1 MVTVYEMKKFNLKD
15 LGNDLRVALFLVFKA
30 ITRGNKYTLIL
41 TILVTTLAFI
51 NIIFTSS
58 IMNGAISKAYQ
69 QAQENYV
76 SNIVILPRVDEKYVT
91 QVQQLK
97 TKINTLPGVV
107 SCSSRYAQSGVIRYD
122 PEKDNLDVRE
132 KAWNIKS
139 VNPDEEVKV
148 TSLQNYMVAGRYLE
162 ESDRDQIIMG
172 KEIAGGYG
180 ASFQISSLKG
190 ATVGDEV
197 TVAYGNGVKRSYKV
211 KGVYNTYFPLAD
223 LNVFV
228 TEKEME
234 SVLGIHN
241 RASEVLIKTDGSVP
255 ERVYIDRLRMMGI
268 EKEQINVWMDFI
280 GYISGLT
287 QTFDIIKSIVTTI
300 GLLVAGIT
308 IFIVIFIATVNRR
321 RQIGILK
328 AIGMKER
335 IIVMSYIFQAAFY
348 ASLGILAGEIIIH
361 ALLIPYFIRN
371 PLPMPIG
378 LVSLVL
384 VRQDMIFG
392 IVSMILVSMVSG
404 FIPSWMVTRQNI
416 IRAIWG

>member
-1 MVTVYEMKKFNLKD
+1 LKPSPGDRFNFAD
-15 LGNDLRVALFLVFKA
+15 LANDLRVAFFLVFKA

-76 SNIVILPRVDEKYVT
+76 SNIVILPAVDDKYVN

-107 SCSSRYAQSGVIRYD
+107 SSSSRYAQSGMIRYD
-122 PEKDNLDVRE
+122 PDKDNLDVRE

-139 VNPDEEVKV
+139 INPLEEVKV
-148 TSLQNYMVAGRYLE
+148 TSLQNYMVSGRYLE
-162 ESDRDQIIMG
+162 ENDRDQVIMG
-172 KEIAGGYG
+172 KEISGGYG

-190 ATVGDEV
+190 AQVGDEV
-197 TVAYGNGVKRSYKV
+197 TIAYGNGVKRDYKI

-223 LNVFV
+223 LSVFV

-287 QTFDIIKSIVTTI
+287 QTFDIIKGIVTFI

-308 IFIVIFIATVNRR
+308 IFIVIFIATVGRR

-335 IIVMSYIFQAAFY
+335 IIILSYIFQAVFY
-348 ASLGILAGEIIIH
+348 AILGIIAGLIIINV
-361 ALLIPYFIRN
+361 ALVPYFIMH
-371 PLPMPIG
+371 PFPMPIG
-378 LVSLVL
+378 LVSLAL
-384 VRQDMIFG
+384 VNRDMAMAIL
-392 IVSMILVSMVSG
+392 SMLLVSAVAG

-416 IRAIWG
+416 IKAIWG

>member
-1 MVTVYEMKKFNLKD
+1 MRIDKAKLKD
-15 LGNDLRVALFLVFKA
+15 LLNDLRVAFFLVYKA
-30 ITRGNKYTLIL
+30 VTRGNKYTLVL

-76 SNIVILPRVDEKYVT
+76 SNIVILPPVDEKYVT

-97 TKINTLPGVV
+97 TRVNTLPGVV
-107 SCSSRYAQSGVIRYD
+107 SSSSRYAQGGVLRYD
-122 PEKDNLDVRE
+122 PDKDNLDVRE

-139 VNPDEEVKV
+139 INPEEEVKV
-148 TSLQNYMVAGRYLE
+148 TTLQNYLVAGRYLE
-162 ESDRDQIIMG
+162 ESDRDQIMMG

-190 ATVGDEV
+190 AQVGDEV
-197 TVAYGNGVKRSYKV
+197 TVVYNNGIKRTYKI
-211 KGVYNTYFPLAD
+211 KGIYNTYFPLAD

-234 SVLGIHN
+234 SVLGVHN

-287 QTFDIIKSIVTTI
+287 QTFDIIKGIVTFI

-308 IFIVIFIATVNRR
+308 IFIVIFIATVGRR

-335 IIVMSYIFQAAFY
+335 IIILSYIFQAVFY
-348 ASLGILAGEIIIH
+348 AILGIIAG
-361 ALLIPYFIRN
+361 LLIINIGLVPYFIRH

-378 LVSLVL
+378 MVSLALVRYDMAMAILSMVLVS
-384 VRQDMIFG
+384 
-392 IVSMILVSMVSG
+392 IVAG

-416 IRAIWG
+416 IKAIWG

>member
-1 MVTVYEMKKFNLKD
+1 MKMSKFKD
-15 LGNDLRVALFLVFKA
+15 LWNDLRVAVFLVYKA
-30 ITRGNKYTLIL
+30 ITRGNRFTLIL

-76 SNIVILPRVDEKYVT
+76 SNIVILPSVDEKYVT

-97 TKINTLPGVV
+97 TRINTLPGVV
-107 SCSSRYAQSGVIRYD
+107 SCSSRYAQSGLIRYD
-122 PEKDNLDVRE
+122 PDKDNLDIRE

-139 VNPDEEVKV
+139 INPDEEIKV
-148 TSLQNYMVAGRYLE
+148 TSLQNYLVAGRYLE
-162 ESDRDQIIMG
+162 ENDRDQIIMG

-190 ATVGDEV
+190 ALVGDEV
-197 TVAYGNGVKRSYKV
+197 TVAYGNGVKRAYKI
-211 KGVYNTYFPLAD
+211 KGIYNTYFPLAD

-287 QTFDIIKSIVTTI
+287 QTFDIIKGIVTFI

-308 IFIVIFIATVNRR
+308 IFIVIFIATVSRR

-335 IIVMSYIFQAAFY
+335 IIILSYIFQAVFY
-348 ASLGILAGEIIIH
+348 ALLGIIAGLIIINV
-361 ALLIPYFIRN
+361 ALVPYFIRH
-371 PLPMPIG
+371 PFPMPIG
-378 LVSLVL
+378 LVSLAL
-384 VRQDMIFG
+384 VNRDMALAIF
-392 IVSMILVSMVSG
+392 SMVVVSIVAG

-416 IRAIWG
+416 IKAIWG

>member
-1 MVTVYEMKKFNLKD
+1 MKMSKLKD
-15 LGNDLRVALFLVFKA
+15 LWNDLRVAVFLVYKA
-30 ITRGNKYTLIL
+30 ITRGNKFTLIL

-51 NIIFTSS
+51 NIIFTSA

-76 SNIVILPRVDEKYVT
+76 SNIVILPVVDEKYVT

-97 TKINTLPGVV
+97 TSINTLPGVV
-107 SCSSRYAQSGVIRYD
+107 SCSSRYAQSGMIRYD
-122 PEKDNLDVRE
+122 PEKDNQDVRE

-139 VNPDEEVKV
+139 INPDEEVKV
-148 TSLQNYMVAGRYLE
+148 TSLQNYLVAGRYLE
-162 ESDRDQIIMG
+162 ENDRDQIIMG
-172 KEIAGGYG
+172 KEISGGYG

-190 ATVGDEV
+190 ARVGDEV
-197 TVAYGNGVKRSYKV
+197 SVAYGNGVKRDYKI
-211 KGVYNTYFPLAD
+211 KGIYNTYFPLAD

-234 SVLGIHN
+234 SVLGVHN

-300 GLLVAGIT
+300 GLLVAGVT
-308 IFIVIFIATVNRR
+308 IFIVIFIATINRR

-335 IIVMSYIFQAAFY
+335 IIVMSYVFQAAFY
-348 ASLGILAGEIIIH
+348 ASLGIIAGEIIIH

-378 LVSLVL
+378 MVSLVL

-392 IVSMILVSMVSG
+392 IVSMIVVSMVSG

-416 IRAIWG
+416 IKAIWG

>member
-1 MVTVYEMKKFNLKD
+1 MVTVYEMKKLNLKD

-335 IIVMSYIFQAAFY
+335 IIIMSYIFQAAFY

-361 ALLIPYFIRN
+361 ALLIPYFVRN

-416 IRAIWG
+416 IKAIWG

>member
-1 MVTVYEMKKFNLKD
+1 MKPPLRTKFNIKD
-15 LGNDLRVALFLVFKA
+15 LANDLRVSFFLVFKA
-30 ITRGNKYTLIL
+30 ITRGNKYTLVL

-76 SNIVILPRVDEKYVT
+76 SNIVILPAVDDKYVN

-107 SCSSRYAQSGVIRYD
+107 SSSSRYAQSGLIRYD
-122 PEKDNLDVRE
+122 PDKDNLDVRE

-139 VNPDEEVKV
+139 INPGEEVKV
-148 TSLQNYMVAGRYLE
+148 TNLQNYMIAGRYLE
-162 ESDRDQIIMG
+162 ENDRDQIIMG
-172 KEIAGGYG
+172 KEISGGYG

-190 ATVGDEV
+190 ARVGDEV
-197 TVAYGNGVKRSYKV
+197 TVAYGNGVKRDYKI
-211 KGVYNTYFPLAD
+211 KGIYNTYFPLAD
-223 LNVFV
+223 LSVFV

-287 QTFDIIKSIVTTI
+287 QTFDIIKGIVTTI

-308 IFIVIFIATVNRR
+308 IFIVIFIATINRR

-335 IIVMSYIFQAAFY
+335 IIVMSYVFQAAFY
-348 ASLGILAGEIIIH
+348 ASLGIIAGEIIIH
-361 ALLIPYFIRN
+361 AFLIPYFIQY

-378 LVSLVL
+378 MVSLVL

-392 IVSMILVSMVSG
+392 IVSMIVVSMVSG

-416 IRAIWG
+416 IKAIWG

>member
-1 MVTVYEMKKFNLKD
+1 MVTVYEMKKLNLKD

-76 SNIVILPRVDEKYVT
+76 SNIVILPKVDEKYVT

-361 ALLIPYFIRN
+361 ALLIPYFVRN

>member
-1 MVTVYEMKKFNLKD
+1 MKSPHGTRFNLTD
-15 LGNDLRVALFLVFKA
+15 MANDLRVALFLVFKA
-30 ITRGNKYTLIL
+30 ITRGNRYTLVL

-76 SNIVILPRVDEKYVT
+76 SNIVILPAVDDKYIN

-97 TKINTLPGVV
+97 TKIDTLPGVV
-107 SCSSRYAQSGVIRYD
+107 SCSSRYAQSGLIRYD

-139 VNPDEEVKV
+139 INPDEEIKV
-148 TSLQNYMVAGRYLE
+148 TNLQNYMIAGRYLE
-162 ESDRDQIIMG
+162 EGDRDQIIMG
-172 KEIAGGYG
+172 REISGGYG

-190 ATVGDEV
+190 AEVGDEI
-197 TVAYGNGVKRSYKV
+197 TITYGNGVIRSYKI
-211 KGVYNTYFPLAD
+211 KGIYNTYFPLAD

-234 SVLGIHN
+234 SVLGLHN

-287 QTFDIIKSIVTTI
+287 QTFDIVKGIVTFI
-300 GLLVAGIT
+300 GLLVAGVT

-335 IIVMSYIFQAAFY
+335 IIILSYIFQAVFY
-348 ASLGILAGEIIIH
+348 ACLGIIAGLIVIH
-361 ALLIPYFIRN
+361 AGLVPYFVRH

-378 LVSLVL
+378 LVSLAL
-384 VRQDMIFG
+384 VKQDMAVAIL
-392 IVSMILVSMVSG
+392 SMLLVSVVAG

-416 IRAIWG
+416 IKAIWG

>member
-1 MVTVYEMKKFNLKD
+1 MKPSPGDRFNFAD
-15 LGNDLRVALFLVFKA
+15 LANDLRVAFFLVFKA

-76 SNIVILPRVDEKYVT
+76 SNIVILPAVDDKYVN

-107 SCSSRYAQSGVIRYD
+107 SSSSRYAQSGMIRYD
-122 PEKDNLDVRE
+122 PDKDNLDVRE

-139 VNPDEEVKV
+139 INPLEEVKV
-148 TSLQNYMVAGRYLE
+148 TSLQNYMVSGRYLE
-162 ESDRDQIIMG
+162 ENDRDQVIMG
-172 KEIAGGYG
+172 KEISGGYG

-190 ATVGDEV
+190 AQVGDEV
-197 TVAYGNGVKRSYKV
+197 TIAYGNGVKRDYKI

-223 LNVFV
+223 LSVFV

-287 QTFDIIKSIVTTI
+287 QTFDIIKGIVTFI

-308 IFIVIFIATVNRR
+308 IFIVIFIATVGRR

-335 IIVMSYIFQAAFY
+335 IIILSYIFQAVFY
-348 ASLGILAGEIIIH
+348 AILGIIAGLIIINV
-361 ALLIPYFIRN
+361 ALVPYFIMH
-371 PLPMPIG
+371 PFPMPIG
-378 LVSLVL
+378 LVSLAL
-384 VRQDMIFG
+384 VNRDMAMAIL
-392 IVSMILVSMVSG
+392 SMLLVSAVAG

-416 IRAIWG
+416 IKAIWG

>member
-1 MVTVYEMKKFNLKD
+1 VTEMKMSKLKD
-15 LGNDLRVALFLVFKA
+15 LWNDLRVAVFLVYKA
-30 ITRGNKYTLIL
+30 ITRGNKFTLIL

-51 NIIFTSS
+51 NIIFTSA

-76 SNIVILPRVDEKYVT
+76 SNIVILPVVDEKYVT

-97 TKINTLPGVV
+97 TSINTLPGVV
-107 SCSSRYAQSGVIRYD
+107 SCSSRYAQSGMIRYD
-122 PEKDNLDVRE
+122 PEKDNQDVRE

-139 VNPDEEVKV
+139 INPDEEVKV
-148 TSLQNYMVAGRYLE
+148 TSLQNYLVAGRYLE
-162 ESDRDQIIMG
+162 ENDRDQIIMG
-172 KEIAGGYG
+172 KEISGGYG

-190 ATVGDEV
+190 ARVGDEV
-197 TVAYGNGVKRSYKV
+197 SVAYGNGVKRDYKI
-211 KGVYNTYFPLAD
+211 KGIYNTYFPLAD

-234 SVLGIHN
+234 SVLGVHN

-300 GLLVAGIT
+300 GLLVAGVT
-308 IFIVIFIATVNRR
+308 IFIVIFIATINRR

-335 IIVMSYIFQAAFY
+335 IIVMSYVFQAAFY
-348 ASLGILAGEIIIH
+348 ASLGIIAGEIIIH

-378 LVSLVL
+378 MVSLVL

-392 IVSMILVSMVSG
+392 IVSMIVVSMVSG

-416 IRAIWG
+416 IKAIWG

>member
-1 MVTVYEMKKFNLKD
+1 MKKLNLKD

-122 PEKDNLDVRE
+122 PGKDNLDVRE

-139 VNPDEEVKV
+139 INPDEEVKV

-162 ESDRDQIIMG
+162 ENDRDQIIMG

-197 TVAYGNGVKRSYKV
+197 TVAYGNGVKRTYKV

-287 QTFDIIKSIVTTI
+287 QTFDIIKGIVTTI

-308 IFIVIFIATVNRR
+308 IFIVIFIATINRR

-348 ASLGILAGEIIIH
+348 ASLGIMAGEIIIH

-392 IVSMILVSMVSG
+392 IVSMIVVSMVSG

-416 IRAIWG
+416 IKAIWG

>member
-1 MVTVYEMKKFNLKD
+1 MKKLNLKD
-15 LGNDLRVALFLVFKA
+15 LGNDLRVAFFLVFKA

-122 PEKDNLDVRE
+122 PGKDNLDVRE

-139 VNPDEEVKV
+139 INPDEEVKV

-162 ESDRDQIIMG
+162 ENDRDQIIMG

-197 TVAYGNGVKRSYKV
+197 TVAYGNGVKRTYKV

-287 QTFDIIKSIVTTI
+287 QTFDIIKGIVTTI

-308 IFIVIFIATVNRR
+308 IFIVIFIATINRR

-348 ASLGILAGEIIIH
+348 ASLGIMAGEIIIH

-384 VRQDMIFG
+384 VRQDLIFG
-392 IVSMILVSMVSG
+392 IVSMIVVSMVSG

-416 IRAIWG
+416 IKAIWG

>member
-1 MVTVYEMKKFNLKD
+1 MKMPKLKD
-15 LGNDLRVALFLVFKA
+15 LWNDLRVAVFLVYKA
-30 ITRGNKYTLIL
+30 ITRGNRFTLVL

-76 SNIVILPRVDEKYVT
+76 SNIVILPPMDEKYVT

-97 TKINTLPGVV
+97 TRINTLPGVV

-122 PEKDNLDVRE
+122 PEKDNQDVRE

-139 VNPDEEVKV
+139 INPDEEVKV
-148 TSLQNYMVAGRYLE
+148 TTLQNFLVAGRYLE
-162 ESDRDQIIMG
+162 ENDRDQLIMG

-190 ATVGDEV
+190 ARVGDEV
-197 TVAYGNGVKRSYKV
+197 TIAYGNGVKRDYKI

-234 SVLGIHN
+234 SVLGVHN

-287 QTFDIIKSIVTTI
+287 QTFDIIKGIVTFI

-308 IFIVIFIATVNRR
+308 IFIVIFIATVGRR

-335 IIVMSYIFQAAFY
+335 IIILSYIFQAVFY
-348 ASLGILAGEIIIH
+348 ALLGIIAGLIIINL
-361 ALLIPYFIRN
+361 ALVPYFIQH
-371 PLPMPIG
+371 PFPMPIG
-378 LVSLVL
+378 LVSLAL
-384 VRQDMIFG
+384 VNRDMALAIF
-392 IVSMILVSMVSG
+392 SMVVVSIVAG

-416 IRAIWG
+416 IKAIWG

>member
-1 MVTVYEMKKFNLKD
+1 MW
-15 LGNDLRVALFLVFKA
+15 NDLRVAIFLVYKA

-76 SNIVILPRVDEKYVT
+76 SNIVILPAVDEKYVT
-91 QVQQLK
+91 QVQQIK

-122 PEKDNLDVRE
+122 PEKDNQDVRE

-139 VNPDEEVKV
+139 INPDEEVKV

-162 ESDRDQIIMG
+162 ENDRNQIIMG

-190 ATVGDEV
+190 APVGDEV
-197 TVAYGNGVKRSYKV
+197 TIAYGNGVKRDYKI
-211 KGVYNTYFPLAD
+211 KGIYNTYFPLAD
-223 LNVFV
+223 LSVFV

-287 QTFDIIKSIVTTI
+287 QTFDIIKGIVTTI

-308 IFIVIFIATVNRR
+308 IFIVIFIATINRR

-348 ASLGILAGEIIIH
+348 ASLGIMAGEIIIH

-392 IVSMILVSMVSG
+392 IVSMIVVSMVSG

-416 IRAIWG
+416 IKAIWG

>member
-1 MVTVYEMKKFNLKD
+1 MKMSKLKD
-15 LGNDLRVALFLVFKA
+15 LWNDLRVAVFLVYKA
-30 ITRGNKYTLIL
+30 ITRGNKFTLIL

-51 NIIFTSS
+51 NIIFTSA

-76 SNIVILPRVDEKYVT
+76 SNIVILPVVDEKYVT

-97 TKINTLPGVV
+97 TSINTLPGVV
-107 SCSSRYAQSGVIRYD
+107 SCSSRYAQSGMIRYD
-122 PEKDNLDVRE
+122 PEKDNQDVRE

-139 VNPDEEVKV
+139 INPDEEVKV
-148 TSLQNYMVAGRYLE
+148 TSLQNYLVAGRYLE
-162 ESDRDQIIMG
+162 ENDRDQIIMG
-172 KEIAGGYG
+172 KEISGGYG

-190 ATVGDEV
+190 ARVGDEV
-197 TVAYGNGVKRSYKV
+197 SVAYGNGVKRDYKI
-211 KGVYNTYFPLAD
+211 KGIYNTYFPLAD

-234 SVLGIHN
+234 SVLGVHN

-300 GLLVAGIT
+300 GLLVAGVT
-308 IFIVIFIATVNRR
+308 IFIVIFIATINRR

-348 ASLGILAGEIIIH
+348 ASLGIIAGEIIIH

-371 PLPMPIG
+371 HLPMPIG
-378 LVSLVL
+378 MVSLVL

-392 IVSMILVSMVSG
+392 IVSMIVVSMVSG

-416 IRAIWG
+416 IKAIWG

>member
-1 MVTVYEMKKFNLKD
+1 MKMPKFKD
-15 LGNDLRVALFLVFKA
+15 LWNDLRVAVFLVYKA
-30 ITRGNKYTLIL
+30 ITRGNRFTLVL

-76 SNIVILPRVDEKYVT
+76 SNIVILPPVDEKYIT

-97 TKINTLPGVV
+97 NKINSLPGVV

-122 PEKDNLDVRE
+122 PEKDNLDVHE

-139 VNPDEEVKV
+139 INPDEEVKV
-148 TSLQNYMVAGRYLE
+148 TTLQNFLVAGRYLE
-162 ESDRDQIIMG
+162 ESDRDQLIMG

-190 ATVGDEV
+190 ALVGDEV
-197 TVAYGNGVKRSYKV
+197 TIAYGNGVKRAYKI

-223 LNVFV
+223 LSVFV

-234 SVLGIHN
+234 SILGIHN

-268 EKEQINVWMDFI
+268 DREQINVWMDFI

-287 QTFDIIKSIVTTI
+287 QTFDIIKGIVTFI

-308 IFIVIFIATVNRR
+308 IFIVIFIATVGRR

-335 IIVMSYIFQAAFY
+335 IIILSYIFQAVFY
-348 ASLGILAGEIIIH
+348 ALLGITAGLIIINA
-361 ALLIPYFIRN
+361 ALVPYFVRH

-378 LVSLVL
+378 LVSLAL
-384 VRQDMIFG
+384 VRFDMT
-392 IVSMILVSMVSG
+392 VAMVSMVLVSVVAG

-416 IRAIWG
+416 IKAIWG

>member
-1 MVTVYEMKKFNLKD
+1 MKSPLGTRLNLSD
-15 LGNDLRVALFLVFKA
+15 IANDLRVAFFLVFKA
-30 ITRGNKYTLIL
+30 VTRGNKYTLIL

-76 SNIVILPRVDEKYVT
+76 SNIVILPAIDDKYIN

-97 TKINTLPGVV
+97 MKIDTLPGVV
-107 SCSSRYAQSGVIRYD
+107 SSSSRYAQSGLIRYD
-122 PEKDNLDVRE
+122 PDKDNLDVRE

-139 VNPDEEVKV
+139 INPDEEIKV
-148 TSLQNYMVAGRYLE
+148 TTLQNYMVAGRYLDE
-162 ESDRDQIIMG
+162 NDRDQIIMG

-190 ATVGDEV
+190 AQVGDQV
-197 TVAYGNGVKRSYKV
+197 TIAYGNGIKRDYKI
-211 KGVYNTYFPLAD
+211 KGIYNTYFPLAD
-223 LNVFV
+223 LNIFV

-234 SVLGIHN
+234 SVLGLHN
-241 RASEVLIKTDGSVP
+241 RASEILIKTDGSVP

-268 EKEQINVWMDFI
+268 EREQINVWMDFI

-287 QTFDIIKSIVTTI
+287 QTFDIIKGIVTFI

-308 IFIVIFIATVNRR
+308 IFIVIFIATVSRR

-335 IIVMSYIFQAAFY
+335 IIILSYIFQAVFY
-348 ASLGILAGEIIIH
+348 AILGIIAGLIIINL
-361 ALLIPYFIRN
+361 ALVPYFVQH
-371 PLPMPIG
+371 PFPMPIG
-378 LVSLVL
+378 LVSLAL
-384 VRQDMIFG
+384 VNRDMAVAIL
-392 IVSMILVSMVSG
+392 SMLLVSVVAG

-416 IRAIWG
+416 IKAIWG

>member
-1 MVTVYEMKKFNLKD
+1 MKMLNIKD
-15 LGNDLRVALFLVFKA
+15 LWNDLRVAVFLVYKA
-30 ITRGNKYTLIL
+30 ITRGNKFTLIL

-51 NIIFTSS
+51 NIIFTSA

-76 SNIVILPRVDEKYVT
+76 SNIVILPVVDEKYVT

-97 TKINTLPGVV
+97 TRINTLPGVV
-107 SCSSRYAQSGVIRYD
+107 SCSSRYAQSGMIRYD
-122 PEKDNLDVRE
+122 PEKDNQDVRE

-139 VNPDEEVKV
+139 IIPDEEVKV
-148 TSLQNYMVAGRYLE
+148 TSLQNFLVAGRYLE
-162 ESDRDQIIMG
+162 ENDRDQIIMG

-190 ATVGDEV
+190 ARVGDEV
-197 TVAYGNGVKRSYKV
+197 SVAYGNGVKRDYKI
-211 KGVYNTYFPLAD
+211 KGIYNTYFPLAD

-234 SVLGIHN
+234 SVLGVHN

-300 GLLVAGIT
+300 GLLVAGVT
-308 IFIVIFIATVNRR
+308 IFIVIFIATINRR

-348 ASLGILAGEIIIH
+348 ASLGIIAGEIIIH

-392 IVSMILVSMVSG
+392 IVSMIVVSMVSG

-416 IRAIWG
+416 IKAIWG

>member
-1 MVTVYEMKKFNLKD
+1 MKKFNLKD

>member
-1 MVTVYEMKKFNLKD
+1 MKFPPGTRFKLAD
-15 LGNDLRVALFLVFKA
+15 LANDLRVAFFLVFKA
-30 ITRGNKYTLIL
+30 ITRGNKYTLVL

-76 SNIVILPRVDEKYVT
+76 SNIVILPVVDDKYVS

-97 TKINTLPGVV
+97 TRINSLPGVV
-107 SCSSRYAQSGVIRYD
+107 SSSSRYAQSALIRYD
-122 PEKDNLDVRE
+122 PDKDNLDVRE

-139 VNPDEEVKV
+139 INPAEEVKV
-148 TSLQNYMVAGRYLE
+148 TSLQNYMVSGRYLE
-162 ESDRDQIIMG
+162 EGDRDQLIMG
-172 KEIAGGYG
+172 KEISGGYG

-190 ATVGDEV
+190 AKVGDEV
-197 TVAYGNGVKRSYKV
+197 TIAYGNGVQRDYKI
-211 KGVYNTYFPLAD
+211 KGIYNTYFPLAD
-223 LNVFV
+223 LSVFV
-228 TEKEME
+228 TDKEME
-234 SVLGIHN
+234 SVLGVHN

-287 QTFDIIKSIVTTI
+287 QTFDIIKGIVTTI
-300 GLLVAGIT
+300 GLMVAGIT
-308 IFIVIFIATVNRR
+308 IFIVIFIATINRR

-348 ASLGILAGEIIIH
+348 ASLGIIAGEIIIH
-361 ALLIPYFIRN
+361 ALLIPYFIQY

-378 LVSLVL
+378 MVSLVL

-392 IVSMILVSMVSG
+392 IVSMIVVSMISG

-416 IRAIWG
+416 IKAIWG

>member
-1 MVTVYEMKKFNLKD
+1 MKMSKLKD
-15 LGNDLRVALFLVFKA
+15 LWNDLRVAVFLVYKA
-30 ITRGNKYTLIL
+30 ITRGNKFTLIL

-51 NIIFTSS
+51 NIIFTSA

-76 SNIVILPRVDEKYVT
+76 SNIVILPIVDEKYVT

-97 TKINTLPGVV
+97 TSINTLPGVV
-107 SCSSRYAQSGVIRYD
+107 SCSSRYAQSGMIRYD
-122 PEKDNLDVRE
+122 PEKDNQDVRE

-139 VNPDEEVKV
+139 INPDEEVKV
-148 TSLQNYMVAGRYLE
+148 TSLQNYLVAGRYLE
-162 ESDRDQIIMG
+162 ENDRDQIIMG
-172 KEIAGGYG
+172 KEISGGYG

-190 ATVGDEV
+190 ARVGDEV
-197 TVAYGNGVKRSYKV
+197 SVAYGNGVKRDYKI
-211 KGVYNTYFPLAD
+211 KGIYNTYFPLAD

-234 SVLGIHN
+234 SVLGVHN

-300 GLLVAGIT
+300 GLLVAGVT
-308 IFIVIFIATVNRR
+308 IFIVIFIATINRR

-348 ASLGILAGEIIIH
+348 ASLGIIAGEIIIH

-378 LVSLVL
+378 MVSLVL

-392 IVSMILVSMVSG
+392 IVSMIVVSMVSG

-416 IRAIWG
+416 IKAIWG

>member
-1 MVTVYEMKKFNLKD
+1 LKIPFGDRFNLPEM
-15 LGNDLRVALFLVFKA
+15 GNDLRVALFLVFKA

-51 NIIFTSS
+51 NIIFISA
-58 IMNGAISKAYQ
+58 IMSGAISKAYQ

-76 SNIVILPRVDEKYVT
+76 SNIVILPPVDEKYIT
-91 QVQQLK
+91 QVQKLK
-97 TKINTLPGVV
+97 TKISTLPGVV
-107 SCSSRYAQSGVIRYD
+107 SCSSRYAQAGMLRYD
-122 PEKDNLDVRE
+122 PEKDNQDVRE
-132 KAWNIKS
+132 KAWSIKS
-139 VNPDEEVKV
+139 INPDEELKV

-162 ESDRDQIIMG
+162 ESDRDQMLMG
-172 KEIAGGYG
+172 KEISGGYG
-180 ASFQISSLKG
+180 ANFQISSLKG
-190 ATVGDEV
+190 ARVGDEV
-197 TVAYGNGVKRSYKV
+197 TVAYGNGVQRDYKI
-211 KGVYNTYFPLAD
+211 KGIYNTYFPLAD

-234 SVLGIHN
+234 SVLGIHD
-241 RASEVLIKTDGSVP
+241 RASEILIKTNGSVP

-268 EKEQINVWMDFI
+268 EMEQINVWMDFI

-287 QTFDIIKSIVTTI
+287 QTFDIIKSIITTI
-300 GLLVAGIT
+300 GLLVAGVT
-308 IFIVIFIATVNRR
+308 IFIVIFIATINRR

-335 IIVMSYIFQAAFY
+335 IIMMSYVFQATFY
-348 ASLGILAGEIIIH
+348 ALLGIIAGEIIIH
-361 ALLIPYFIRN
+361 AFLIPYFIRN

-392 IVSMILVSMVSG
+392 IVSMLLVSMVSG

-416 IRAIWG
+416 IKAIWG

>member
-1 MVTVYEMKKFNLKD
+1 M
-15 LGNDLRVALFLVFKA
+15 RVALFLVFKA

-107 SCSSRYAQSGVIRYD
+107 SCSSRYAQSGLIRFD
-122 PEKDNLDVRE
+122 PGKDNLDVRE

-139 VNPDEEVKV
+139 INPDEEVKV

-197 TVAYGNGVKRSYKV
+197 TVAYGNGVKRTYQV

-361 ALLIPYFIRN
+361 ALLIPYFVRN

-416 IRAIWG
+416 IKAIWG

>member
-1 MVTVYEMKKFNLKD
+1 
-15 LGNDLRVALFLVFKA
+15 
-30 ITRGNKYTLIL
+30 
-41 TILVTTLAFI
+41 
-51 NIIFTSS
+51 
-58 IMNGAISKAYQ
+58 
-69 QAQENYV
+69 
-76 SNIVILPRVDEKYVT
+76 
-91 QVQQLK
+91 
-97 TKINTLPGVV
+97 VV
-107 SCSSRYAQSGVIRYD
+107 SCSSRYAQSGMIRYD
-122 PEKDNLDVRE
+122 PEKDNQDVRE

-139 VNPDEEVKV
+139 IVPDEEVKV
-148 TSLQNYMVAGRYLE
+148 TSLQNFLVAGRYLE
-162 ESDRDQIIMG
+162 ENDRDQIIMG

-190 ATVGDEV
+190 ARVGDEV
-197 TVAYGNGVKRSYKV
+197 SVAYGNGVKRDYKI
-211 KGVYNTYFPLAD
+211 KGIYNTYFPLAD

-234 SVLGIHN
+234 SVLGVHN

-300 GLLVAGIT
+300 GLLVAGVT
-308 IFIVIFIATVNRR
+308 IFIVIFIATINRR

-348 ASLGILAGEIIIH
+348 ASLGIIAGEIIIH

-392 IVSMILVSMVSG
+392 IVSMIVVSMVSG

-416 IRAIWG
+416 IKAIWG

>member
-107 SCSSRYAQSGVIRYD
+107 SCSSRYAQSGLIRYD

>member
-1 MVTVYEMKKFNLKD
+1 MKIPRLKD
-15 LGNDLRVALFLVFKA
+15 LPNDLRVAVFLVYKA

-76 SNIVILPRVDEKYVT
+76 SNIVILPSVDEKYVT

-97 TKINTLPGVV
+97 TRINTLPGVV
-107 SCSSRYAQSGVIRYD
+107 SCSSRYAQSGLIRYD
-122 PEKDNLDVRE
+122 PGKDNLDVRE

-139 VNPDEEVKV
+139 INPDEEVKV
-148 TSLQNYMVAGRYLE
+148 TNLQNYLVAGRYLE

-190 ATVGDEV
+190 AGVGDEV
-197 TVAYGNGVKRSYKV
+197 TVVYGNGVHRTYKI
-211 KGVYNTYFPLAD
+211 KGIYNTYFPLAD

-234 SVLGIHN
+234 SVLGLHN

-255 ERVYIDRLRMMGI
+255 ERVYIDRLRTMGI

-287 QTFDIIKSIVTTI
+287 QTFDIIKGIVTTI
-300 GLLVAGIT
+300 GLLVAGVT

-335 IIVMSYIFQAAFY
+335 IIIMSYIFQAAFY
-348 ASLGILAGEIIIH
+348 ASLGIIAGEVIIH
-361 ALLIPYFIRN
+361 AFLIPYFIQN

-378 LVSLVL
+378 MVSLVL

-392 IVSMILVSMVSG
+392 IVSMILVSMISG

-416 IRAIWG
+416 IKAIWG